1 MKTLVTNISFRRK
14 EMDEEELSNEEIE
27 AIFDDVVD
35 EYNEEI
41 WEE

>member
-1 MKTLVTNISFRRK
+1 
-14 EMDEEELSNEEIE
+14 MDEEELSNEEIE